1 MIKVAVVG
9 GPILS
14 GGKKNLIMEYFR
26 HIDKNQVQMD
36 IICND
41 NSNAIPKEEIESLGG
56 RVFIVPSFEKLPAH
70 TWALY
75 KLFKSEK
82 YDVVHAYNST
92 MNLFPMFAAKMAG
105 VKVRISE
112 SLSMAAKGESKTYIK
127 NVLKKFSHRFC
138 NYYMACGKDCG
149 AWQFGEKA
157 LNNGKIAIFK
167 TAINTDANAY
177 NPVLREETRQKFGW
191 QDKVVYGFIGRFEM
205 QKNPLFLID
214 VMAEIRRRQDNAQ
227 FVIIGAGDMEKQMLQ
242 RIEQFGIR
250 DSVAWL
256 GRREDI
262 QQFYNAFDAF
272 LLPSL
277 YEGLP
282 VVGLES
288 QSAGL
293 PIFFST
299 AVTPEA
305 SACELGI
312 YTPLSAGATI
322 WAKKIIEE
330 TAKNMPIRRSHAQE
344 VADAGFDSKV
354 EADRMLK
361 FYLNAAR
368 TMSGTESLESATV
381 NSIS

>member
-1 MIKVAVVG
+1 MIKIAVIG

-26 HIDKNQVQMD
+26 HIDKSQVQMD

-75 KLFKSEK
+75 KLFKREK

-105 VKVRISE
+105 IKVRISE
-112 SLSMAAKGESKTYIK
+112 SLSMAAKGENKTYIK
-127 NVLKKFSHRFC
+127 NVLKKFSHLFC

-149 AWQFGEKA
+149 IWQFGAKA
-157 LNNGKIAIFK
+157 FNKGNIAIFK
-167 TAINTDANAY
+167 TAINTEANAF
-177 NPVLREETRQKFGW
+177 NPELRKATRDKFAW
-191 QDKVVYGFIGRFEM
+191 QNKIVYGFIGRFEM

-214 VMAEIRRRQDNAQ
+214 IMSEIKKRQDNAQ
-227 FVIIGAGDMEKQMLQ
+227 FVIIGAGDLEKAMLQ
-242 RIEQFGIR
+242 KIEQLGIK
-250 DSVAWL
+250 DSTAWL

-299 AVTPEA
+299 AVTSEA

-312 YTPLSAGATI
+312 YIPLKAGAKV
-322 WAKKIIEE
+322 WAEEIIEK
-330 TAKNMPIRRSHAQE
+330 TSQNMATRRSHAKE
-344 VADAGFDSKV
+344 VAEAGFDSKV
-354 EADRMLK
+354 ESDRMLK
-361 FYLNAAR
+361 FYLQAIKAN
-368 TMSGTESLESATV
+368 
-381 NSIS
+381 

>member
-26 HIDKNQVQMD
+26 HIDKTQVQMD

-56 RVFIVPSFEKLPAH
+56 RVFIVPAFENLFAH
-70 TWALY
+70 TCALY
-75 KLFKSEK
+75 KIFKREK

-92 MNLFPMFAAKMAG
+92 MNLFPMFAAKVAG
-105 VKVRISE
+105 VNVRISE
-112 SLSMAAKGESKTYIK
+112 SLSMAAKGERKTYIK
-127 NVLKKFSHRFC
+127 LILKKFSHLFC

-149 AWQFGEKA
+149 AWQFGNRA
-157 LNNGKIAIFK
+157 LKRNKIAIFK
-167 TAINTDANAY
+167 TAINTEANAY
-177 NPVLREETRQKFGW
+177 NPELRNKTRVKFGW
-191 QDKVVYGFIGRFEM
+191 QDKTVYGFIGRFEM

-214 VMAEIRRRQDNAQ
+214 IMAEIRKKQDNAQ

-242 RIEQFGIR
+242 RINRYGIK

-293 PIFFST
+293 PIFFSS

-305 SACELGI
+305 AACELGI

-330 TAKNMPIRRSHAQE
+330 TAKNMPVRCSHAKD

-361 FYLNAAR
+361 FYLDAVAKNCLKFTRCR
-368 TMSGTESLESATV
+368 TTSVIG
-381 NSIS
+381 

>member
-1 MIKVAVVG
+1 MIKIAIIG

-26 HIDKNQVQMD
+26 HIDKSQVQID

-41 NSNAIPKEEIESLGG
+41 NSNAIPTEEIESLGG

-75 KLFKSEK
+75 KIFKREK

-92 MNLFPMFAAKMAG
+92 MNLFPMFAAKIAG

-112 SLSMAAKGESKTYIK
+112 SHSMAAKGEKKTYVKLI
-127 NVLKKFSHRFC
+127 LRKFSHLFC
-138 NYYMACGKDCG
+138 NYYMAGGKDCG

-157 LNNGKIAIFK
+157 LTRGKIAIFK
-167 TAINTDANAY
+167 TAINTEANAY
-177 NPVLREETRQKFGW
+177 NPELRNETRKKFGW

-205 QKNPLFLID
+205 QKNPLFLINI
-214 VMAEIRRRQDNAQ
+214 MAEIHKRQDNAQ
-227 FVIIGAGDMEKQMLQ
+227 FVIIGAGDLEKQMLQ
-242 RIEQFGIR
+242 KTAQVGIK

-305 SACELGI
+305 SACDLGI
-312 YTPLSAGATI
+312 YIPLAAGAAA
-322 WAKKIIEE
+322 WAEKIIEV
-330 TAKNMPIRRSHAQE
+330 TKNNMPIRRSHAKE

-354 EADRMLK
+354 EADRMLN
-361 FYLNAAR
+361 FYLNAKNKSR
-368 TMSGTESLESATV
+368 KKF
-381 NSIS
+381 

>member
-26 HIDKNQVQMD
+26 HIDKTQVQMD

-56 RVFIVPSFEKLPAH
+56 RVFIVPAFENLFAH
-70 TWALY
+70 TCALY
-75 KLFKSEK
+75 KIFKREK

-92 MNLFPMFAAKMAG
+92 MNLFPMFAAKVAG
-105 VKVRISE
+105 VNVRISE
-112 SLSMAAKGESKTYIK
+112 SLSMAAKGERKTYIK
-127 NVLKKFSHRFC
+127 LILKKFSHLFC

-149 AWQFGEKA
+149 AWQFGNRA
-157 LNNGKIAIFK
+157 LKRNKIAIFK
-167 TAINTDANAY
+167 TAINTEANAY
-177 NPVLREETRQKFGW
+177 NPELRNKTRAKFGW
-191 QDKVVYGFIGRFEM
+191 QDKTVYGFIGRFEM

-214 VMAEIRRRQDNAQ
+214 IMAEIRKKQDNAQ
-227 FVIIGAGDMEKQMLQ
+227 FVIIGAGDMEKLMLQ
-242 RIEQFGIR
+242 RINRYGIK

-312 YTPLSAGATI
+312 YTPLSAGAAA
-322 WAKKIIEE
+322 WAEKIIEE
-330 TAKNMPIRRSHAQE
+330 TAKNMPIRRSHAKE

-354 EADRMLK
+354 EADRMLQ
-361 FYLNAAR
+361 FYLDAVAKKF
-368 TMSGTESLESATV
+368 V
-381 NSIS
+381 K